1 MRASAPEAVLNTL
14 NCLKSESH
22 ETVAKTKA
30 CFSIVTIQRR
40 TKRGRVGRTWEVP
53 PVARRQT
60 NRTSVRPL

>member
-30 CFSIVTIQRR
+30 SFSIATIQRR
-40 TKRGRVGRTWEVP
+40 TKRRRVGRT
-53 PVARRQT
+53 
-60 NRTSVRPL
+60 